1 MRRDRVRTV
10 RSKAA
15 AVAVAMLTFGASAA
29 PVYRLVDGDGRV
41 SFTDVPVAAAERV
54 VPRGANTYRA
64 RPLQARVPDPVAAPP
79 DAFAGY
85 RSVNIEWP
93 LGEAIRANDGR
104 IRIVA
109 ATEPD
114 LESNHRAIVLVDG
127 KAAQQSDGL
136 TFDLAELDRGR
147 RELAVRIVDANG
159 VVLAESRPKIIHV
172 LRASRRAALK

>member
-1 MRRDRVRTV
+1 MKQSGRWVRR
-10 RSKAA
+10 SLA
-15 AVAVAMLTFGASAA
+15 AVTAALVACAGAA
-29 PVYRLVDGDGRV
+29 PMYRLVDGDGRV
-41 SFTDVPVAAAERV
+41 TFTDVPVSTAERV
-54 VPRGANTYRA
+54 VPRAANIYRA
-64 RPLQARVPDPVAAPP
+64 RPLQPRAPNPVAAPP

-114 LESNHRAIVLVDG
+114 LEPNHRAVVLLDG
-127 KAAQQSDGL
+127 QAAQQSDGL

-147 RELAVRIVDANG
+147 HELAVRIVDANG
-159 VVLAESRPKIIHV
+159 MVLAESRPKIIHL